1 MKKRALIVDDS
12 SMMRQLIR
20 TLLEKNGVEV
30 VGAAESGKRAVE
42 LYGTLKP
49 DFVTLD
55 MIMPEQS
62 GLQTLKQIR
71 KMNPQAVVIM
81 ISSLSAEDS
90 AVVCTEAGASDYILK
105 PFTEEQVL
113 AVLNK
118 TVGLECV

>member
-12 SMMRQLIR
+12 GMMRQMIR

-30 VGAAESGKRAVE
+30 VGAAENGKQAVE
-42 LYGTLKP
+42 LYTELKP
-49 DFVTLD
+49 DFVTMD
-55 MIMPEQS
+55 MIMPQQS

-71 KMNPQAVVIM
+71 QQDPQAVVIM

-90 AVVCTEAGASDYILK
+90 AAVCTEVGASGYIVK

-118 TVGLECV
+118 AVGPGIG